1 MNSELPLVS
10 VLMSTYNSE
19 TTLERAINSILNQS
33 YKRIEF
39 LICNDGSTDN
49 TKKILDKYPDWIAKV
64 IGDEKREKILLSH
77 KNAHLL
83 GFRKHEDCLLYTS
96 PSPRDRG

>member
-1 MNSELPLVS
+1 
-10 VLMSTYNSE
+10 MSTYNSE

-49 TKKILDKYPDWIAKV
+49 TKKFWINIPIYMTKLKLL
-64 IGDEKREKILLSH
+64 IKICWFN
-77 KNAHLL
+77 KIFEFTN
-83 GFRKHEDCLLYTS
+83 R
-96 PSPRDRG
+96 